1 MKILP
6 KLFILLLAIQLFV
19 SCNDDDNVNIQP
31 DPTITD
37 LAIDTDDLSILVE
50 ALVQVG
56 LENVLDDNTGEYTVF
71 APTNDAFEDFFT
83 EIGVSE
89 VSEIPNAV
97 LEKVLL
103 NHVLGEIKLSGDL
116 MTGYETVLA
125 QEATT
130 QNNINLYV
138 NTEGGVM
145 LNGESMVETADIV
158 ASNGVVHIVD
168 DVIALPT
175 VVTFAVADPT
185 FDILQAALT
194 RDSFNNAYINVLSG
208 TENSPF
214 TVFAPTNDAFVDLLE
229 ELDVD
234 ELDDIDD
241 ATLGA
246 ALEYHVVT
254 NANVLSS
261 DLTDNQTVT
270 TFEGSDFMI
279 DLDNGPQIID
289 ANNRVADIIVT
300 DVQANNGVLHVLN
313 KVLLP

>member
-194 RDSFNNAYINVLSG
+194 RDSFNNAYINV
-208 TENSPF
+208 
-214 TVFAPTNDAFVDLLE
+214 
-229 ELDVD
+229 
-234 ELDDIDD
+234 
-241 ATLGA
+241 
-246 ALEYHVVT
+246 
-254 NANVLSS
+254 
-261 DLTDNQTVT
+261 
-270 TFEGSDFMI
+270 
-279 DLDNGPQIID
+279 
-289 ANNRVADIIVT
+289 
-300 DVQANNGVLHVLN
+300 
-313 KVLLP
+313 